1 MTLLKDFCSQ
11 THIQPCFHPLGVH
24 TNPPPPVPSFLLT
37 LNQSSKEIAGSSI
50 DMNNFILHHYP
61 SLTVQEVETSTEYED
76 GEKWWGIT
84 RSMISEVGDSGP
96 VFIVH
101 TKDSAFTT
109 GS

>member
-1 MTLLKDFCSQ
+1 MERFWTL
-11 THIQPCFHPLGVH
+11 
-24 TNPPPPVPSFLLT
+24 
-37 LNQSSKEIAGSSI
+37 I
-50 DMNNFILHHYP
+50 DMKNFLLHHYP
-61 SLTVQEVETSTEYED
+61 SLTVQEVDMSTEHED
-76 GEKWWGIT
+76 GGIT